1 MNDKLSWDGEPMSRE
16 ALRDFI
22 HAIEHHRPLR
32 EQAAACVS
40 DQELIVLAQQYG
52 YAVLNRDLLDD
63 SEQSSM
69 SSWFEASRINRSF

>member
-1 MNDKLSWDGEPMSRE
+1 MSRQ

-32 EQAAACVS
+32 EQAAACVD
-40 DQELIVLAQQYG
+40 DQELIALARQYG
-52 YAVLNRDLLDD
+52 FAVIHRDLLDD
-63 SEQSSM
+63 SRQSRL